1 MKTKW
6 KLFWIGKE
14 ETNIIEGQTLVDAW
28 TNAGYTYEDIAK
40 LDHWEVTA

>member
-6 KLFWIGKE
+6 KLFWINGD
-14 ETNIIEGQTLVDAW
+14 TNIIEGSTLADAW
-28 TNAGYTYEDIAK
+28 TEAGYTYEDIAR